1 MFSIVEAS
9 VSLLLEQ
16 RLFDGDGLVGFTV
29 QVRVFKQISILTVSN
44 ILRDN
49 TKQQHKVMMYE

>member
-16 RLFDGDGLVGFTV
+16 CLFDGDGLVGFTV

-49 TKQQHKVMMYE
+49 TKRQRKVMMYE